1 MNLTRA
7 ALKNPAAVIVIVVLV
22 MVFGL
27 MSVFKLPIQLT
38 PDIEQ
43 PQINI
48 STGWP
53 SAAPAEME
61 SVIIEPIENV
71 VKNTQ
76 GVTKVT
82 TNIQRGFGNI
92 TLTFDVGADMQKAML
107 DVINN
112 LNQAPPIPLDA
123 MDPIVSAGGGRGG
136 PNTASL
142 MIKTLPSNPAH
153 DLGQYQKLIEDVV
166 RPRFSR
172 IPGMGQVNLQSH
184 RPRELRITFDPLRA
198 ASLGLSLS
206 DISSTISRAND
217 VSAGVANVGRRQ
229 YTVRFSGQ
237 YDITNLTEMIIGYSG
252 DRPIYLKDIA
262 TVENTLVDRFGFNMR
277 NGQPSYYF
285 TLKRQNDANTV
296 ALLDEINIAI
306 KELNAGP
313 MLEAGLV
320 IELSFDASVHIRN
333 ALTLVQNNLGL
344 GIVLALL
351 ILWLFLRGW
360 KSIFIIAVTIPIS
373 LMVAFVAL
381 GIFDRSLNVIS
392 LAGLAFSVGLVLDA
406 AIIVQENIVR
416 LRGLGMDGKKAVM
429 RGALQVTGA
438 LFASTA
444 TSVAIFL
451 PILFMAGIEGQL
463 FSDLALTLSIAVIAS
478 LVTAITILPIA
489 SQYWLKSQN
498 DVDPFS
504 HYWEKLTRLV
514 MRLTNTQTKRISWIS
529 LLLGGSLLVITLL
542 LPKTDFMPRAP
553 IDGFFFSLDMP
564 PGGNVDFIEKE
575 MASLVKERL
584 APYLLGEKLPK
595 IKSYNFYSFGSG
607 ATGGFIYSDDPTR
620 VEELMDVI
628 RTDVLGGLPDTQA
641 FLFRGSMINVSGGGN
656 GRTVELNVQGPDIES
671 LMSVAQVGIDA
682 INEAMPGTTAFP
694 NPGLS
699 LSEPELKLTP
709 NDQRITQAGLTRHD
723 VANAIR
729 AYTSGL
735 FIGEYFDGN
744 DRVNVILRGEQ
755 WQTPDELAALPIH
768 SPLAGIQ
775 TIGELASI
783 SRTAGPTSLRRVD
796 GKRTISIQISPP
808 ATMSL
813 EEALAL
819 INKKIIPKMNAQ
831 LPLSAS
837 IQLSGNANKMSAAIN
852 DMIKNFALAL
862 VILFLLM
869 TALFKSP
876 KDSLLVLLVMPLAVA
891 GGVVGLNLLNLVS
904 YQSLD
909 LLTMIGFI
917 ILLGLVVNN
926 AILIVDQTR
935 QAEREGL
942 SRKNAVAQ
950 AIRIRARPVYM
961 STLTSLFGML
971 PLMVMPGVGSEI
983 YRGLA
988 TVIVGGMFIS
998 AIFTLVLFPSL
1009 LRLGEKVQ
1017 VGQKNN
1023 EKNTQKYQNTQKTNV
1038 EDLHIAA
1045 QEKPSLQAKIS

>member
-7 ALKNPAAVIVIVVLV
+7 ALKNPAAIIVIVALV

-82 TNIQRGFGNI
+82 TNIRRGFGNI

-123 MDPIVSAGGGRGG
+123 MDPVVSAGGGRGG

-142 MIKTLPSNPAH
+142 MIKTLPDNPTQ
-153 DLGQYQKLIEDVV
+153 DLGKYQKLIEDVV

-172 IPGMGQVNLQSH
+172 IQGMGQVNLQSH
-184 RPRELRITFDPLRA
+184 RPRELRITFDPLRT

-206 DISSTISRAND
+206 DISSTISRASD

-237 YDITNLTEMIIGYSG
+237 YDVTNLTEMIIGYSG
-252 DRPIYLKDIA
+252 ERPIYLKDIA

-277 NGQPSYYF
+277 SGQPSYYF

-296 ALLDEINIAI
+296 ALLDEINVAV
-306 KELNAGP
+306 KELNEGP
-313 MLEAGLV
+313 MKDAGLV
-320 IELSFDASVHIRN
+320 IELSFDSSVHIRN
-333 ALTLVQNNLGL
+333 ALKLVQNNLGL
-344 GIVLALL
+344 GIVLALI

-360 KSIFIIAVTIPIS
+360 KNIIIIAVTIPIS

-381 GIFDRSLNVIS
+381 SVFDRSLNVIS

-416 LRGLGMDGKKAVM
+416 LRGLGMDGNKAVM

-489 SQYWLKSQN
+489 SRYWLKSQIDN
-498 DVDPFS
+498 DPFA
-504 HYWEKLTRLV
+504 HYWEKLTSLV
-514 MRLTNTQTKRISWIS
+514 MRLTNTQTKRLSWIS
-529 LLLGGSLLVITLL
+529 FLLGGSILVIILL
-542 LPKTDFMPRAP
+542 MPKTDFMPRAP
-553 IDGFFFSLDMP
+553 IDGFFFSLNMP
-564 PGGNVDFIEKE
+564 PGGNVEFIEKE

-584 APYLLGEKLPK
+584 APYLSGEKLPK

-607 ATGGFIYSDDPTR
+607 ATGGFIYSADPTR
-620 VEELMDVI
+620 VEELMKVI
-628 RTDVLGGLPDTQA
+628 RTEVLGGLPDTQA

-656 GRTVELNVQGPDIES
+656 GRTVEVNVQGPDIES

-682 INEAMPGTTAFP
+682 INETMEGTTAFP

-709 NDQRITQAGLTRHD
+709 NDQRITQAGLTRRD

-755 WQTPDELAALPIH
+755 WKTPDELAALPIH

-775 TIGELASI
+775 TIGELTSL

-813 EEALAL
+813 EEALVT
-819 INKKIIPKMNAQ
+819 INEKVIPKMKDQ
-831 LPLSAS
+831 LPVDAS
-837 IQLSGNANKMSAAIN
+837 IQLSGNANKMAAAIS
-852 DMIKNFALAL
+852 DMVKNFILAL

-891 GGVVGLNLLNLVS
+891 GGVVGLNLLNLVT

-935 QAEREGL
+935 QAEKEGL
-942 SRKNAVAQ
+942 SRRRAVAQ

-1009 LRLGEKVQ
+1009 LRFGEKSLND
-1017 VGQKNN
+1017 KDN
-1023 EKNTQKYQNTQKTNV
+1023 QNDNV
-1038 EDLHIAA
+1038 EDLHCEANP
-1045 QEKPSLQAKIS
+1045 KLLLQAKTS

>member
-1 MNLTRA
+1 MNVTRA
-7 ALKNPAAVIVIVVLV
+7 ALKNPAAIIVIVALV

-48 STGWP
+48 STGWA

-76 GVTKVT
+76 GVTNVS

-123 MDPIVSAGGGRGG
+123 RDPIVSAGGGRGG

-142 MIKTLPSNPAH
+142 MIKTLPNNPAQ

-172 IPGMGQVNLQSH
+172 IQGMGQVNLQSH
-184 RPRELRITFDPLRA
+184 RPRELRITFDPLRT

-206 DISSTISRAND
+206 DISSTISRASD

-237 YDITNLTEMIIGYSG
+237 YDVSNLTEMIMGYSG

-285 TLKRQNDANTV
+285 TLRRQNDANTV
-296 ALLDEINIAI
+296 ALLDEINVAI
-306 KELNAGP
+306 KELNEGP
-313 MLEAGLV
+313 MKEAGLV
-320 IELSFDASVHIRN
+320 IELSFDSSVHIRN
-333 ALTLVQNNLGL
+333 ALKLVQNNLGL
-344 GIVLALL
+344 GIVLALV

-360 KSIFIIAVTIPIS
+360 RNILIIGLTIPIS

-381 GIFDRSLNVIS
+381 SLFDRSLNIIS

-416 LRGLGMDGKKAVM
+416 LRDLGMEANKAVM

-489 SQYWLKSQN
+489 SRYWLKTKADN
-498 DVDPFS
+498 DPFA
-504 HYWEKLTRLV
+504 HYWEKLTNLV
-514 MRLTNTQTKRISWIS
+514 MRLTNTQTKRVSWIS
-529 LLLGGSLLVITLL
+529 LLLGGSIFVIVLLM
-542 LPKTDFMPRAP
+542 PKTDFMPRAP
-553 IDGFFFSLDMP
+553 IDGFFFSLNMP
-564 PGGNVDFIEKE
+564 PGGNVEFIEKE

-584 APYLLGEKLPK
+584 APYLTGEKSPQ
-595 IKSYNFYSFGSG
+595 IKSYNFYSFGARS
-607 ATGGFIYSDDPTR
+607 TGGFIYAQDPTR
-620 VEELMDVI
+620 VEELMEVI
-628 RTDVLGGLPDTQA
+628 RSEVLGGLPDTQV

-656 GRTVELNVQGPDIES
+656 GRTVEINVQGPDIEN

-682 INEAMPGTTAFP
+682 INKNMKGTTAFP

-699 LSEPELKLTP
+699 LSEPELKLVP
-709 NDQRITQAGLTRHD
+709 NDQRITQAGLTRRD

-744 DRVNVILRGEQ
+744 DRVNVMLRGEQ
-755 WQTPDELAALPIH
+755 WDTPDELSALPIY

-775 TIGELASI
+775 TIGELTSI

-796 GKRTISIQISPP
+796 GKRTISIQVSPP

-813 EEALAL
+813 EEALVVL
-819 INKKIIPKMNAQ
+819 NEKVIPEMKAQ
-831 LPLSAS
+831 LPSEAS
-837 IQLSGNANKMSAAIN
+837 IQLSGNADRMAAAIK
-852 DMIKNFALAL
+852 DMINNFVLAL

-876 KDSLLVLLVMPLAVA
+876 KDSLVVLLVMPLAVA
-891 GGVVGLNLLNLVS
+891 GGVAGLNLLNLVT

-935 QAEREGL
+935 QAEKEGL
-942 SRKNAVAQ
+942 SRRRAVAQ

-988 TVIVGGMFIS
+988 TVIVGGMLIS
-998 AIFTLVLFPSL
+998 AVFTLVLFPSL
-1009 LRLGEKVQ
+1009 LRFGEKSVNNKS
-1017 VGQKNN
+1017 GQND
-1023 EKNTQKYQNTQKTNV
+1023 NV
-1038 EDLHIAA
+1038 EELHSEI
-1045 QEKPSLQAKIS
+1045 EPKLLQSQVSK

>member
-1 MNLTRA
+1 MNITRA
-7 ALKNPAAVIVIVVLV
+7 ALKNPAAIIVVVALI
-22 MVFGL
+22 MVFGFL
-27 MSVFKLPIQLT
+27 SVFKLPIQLT

-48 STGWP
+48 STGWA
-53 SAAPAEME
+53 SAAPEEME

-82 TNIQRGFGNI
+82 TNIRRGFGNI

-112 LNQAPPIPLDA
+112 MNQAPPIPLDA
-123 MDPIVSAGGGRGG
+123 MDPIISAGGGRGG

-142 MIKTLPSNPAH
+142 MIKTLPGNPAQ
-153 DLGQYQKLIEDVV
+153 DLGKYQKLIEDVV

-172 IPGMGQVNLQSH
+172 IQGMGQVNLQSH
-184 RPRELRITFDPLRA
+184 RPRELRITFDPLRT
-198 ASLGLSLS
+198 ASLGLSLA
-206 DISSTISRAND
+206 DISSTITRASD

-237 YDITNLTEMIIGYSG
+237 YDVSNLTEMIIGYSG
-252 DRPIYLKDIA
+252 ERPIYLKDIA

-306 KELNAGP
+306 KELNEGP
-313 MLEAGLV
+313 MKDAGLV
-320 IELSFDASVHIRN
+320 IDLSFDSSVHIRN
-333 ALTLVQNNLGL
+333 ALKLVQNNLGL
-344 GIVLALL
+344 GIVLALA

-360 KSIFIIAVTIPIS
+360 RNIFIIAVTIPIS

-381 GIFDRSLNVIS
+381 AIFDRSLNVIS

-416 LRGLGMDGKKAVM
+416 LRGLGMEGSKAVM

-478 LVTAITILPIA
+478 LITAITILPIA
-489 SQYWLKSQN
+489 SHYWLKSKN
-498 DVDPFS
+498 DVDPFA
-504 HYWEKLTRLV
+504 HYWEKLTSLV
-514 MRLTNTQTKRISWIS
+514 MRLTNTQTKRVSWIS
-529 LLLGGSLLVITLL
+529 FLLGGSLLVIALL
-542 LPKTDFMPRAP
+542 MPKTDFMPRAP
-553 IDGFFFSLDMP
+553 IDGFFFSLNMP
-564 PGGNVDFIEKE
+564 PGGNVEFIEEE

-584 APYLLGEKLPK
+584 APYLSGEKQPK
-595 IKSYNFYSFGSG
+595 IKSYNFFSFGSG
-607 ATGGFIYSDDPTR
+607 ATGGFVYSDDPTR
-620 VEELMDVI
+620 VEELMNVL
-628 RTDVLGGLPDTQA
+628 RSEVLGGLPDTQA

-682 INEAMPGTTAFP
+682 INETMEGTTAFP

-699 LSEPELKLTP
+699 LSEPELNLTP
-709 NDQRITQAGLTRHD
+709 NDQRISQAGLTRRG

-744 DRVNVILRGEQ
+744 DRVNVILRGKQ
-755 WQTPDELAALPIH
+755 WQTPDELAALPIY
-768 SPLAGIQ
+768 SPLAGVQ
-775 TIGELASI
+775 TIGELTTL

-796 GKRTISIQISPP
+796 GKKTISIQISPP

-813 EEALAL
+813 EEALVL
-819 INKKIIPKMNAQ
+819 INEKIIPKMKAQ
-831 LPLSAS
+831 LPIDAS
-837 IQLSGNANKMSAAIN
+837 IQLSGNANKMAAAIS
-852 DMIKNFALAL
+852 DMVQNFILAL
-862 VILFLLM
+862 IILFLLM

-891 GGVVGLNLLNLVS
+891 GGVVGLNLLNLIT

-935 QAEREGL
+935 QAQREGL
-942 SRKNAVAQ
+942 SRRRAVAQ

-1009 LRLGEKVQ
+1009 LRLGEQPTK
-1017 VGQKNN
+1017 KNSDAN
-1023 EKNTQKYQNTQKTNV
+1023 NNI
-1038 EDLHIAA
+1038 EDLHL
-1045 QEKPSLQAKIS
+1045 EVEETLPLQANIS

>member
-1 MNLTRA
+1 MNLTRT
-7 ALKNPAAVIVIVVLV
+7 ALKNPAAIIVIVALV

-48 STGWP
+48 FTGWR

-82 TNIQRGFGNI
+82 TNIRRGFGNI

-142 MIKTLPSNPAH
+142 MIKTLPDNPAQ

-172 IPGMGQVNLQSH
+172 IQGMGQVNLQSH
-184 RPRELRITFDPLRA
+184 RPRELRITFDPLRT
-198 ASLGLSLS
+198 ASLGLSLA
-206 DISSTISRAND
+206 DISSTIARASD

-237 YDITNLTEMIIGYSG
+237 YDVSNLTEMIIGYSG
-252 DRPIYLKDIA
+252 ERPIYLKDIA
-262 TVENTLVDRFGFNMR
+262 SVENTLVDRFGFNMR
-277 NGQPSYYF
+277 SGQPSYYF

-306 KELNAGP
+306 KDLNDGP
-313 MLEAGLV
+313 LKAAGLV
-320 IELSFDASVHIRN
+320 IELSFDSSVHIRN
-333 ALTLVQNNLGL
+333 ALKLVQNNLGL
-344 GIVLALL
+344 GIVLALI

-360 KSIFIIAVTIPIS
+360 RNILIIAVTIPIS

-381 GIFDRSLNVIS
+381 SVFDRSLNVIS

-416 LRGLGMDGKKAVM
+416 LRGLGMDGNKAVM

-489 SQYWLKSQN
+489 SRYWLKSQI
-498 DVDPFS
+498 DHDPFA
-504 HYWEKLTRLV
+504 HYWEKLTSLV
-514 MRLTNTQTKRISWIS
+514 MRLTNSQTKRLSWIS
-529 LLLGGSLLVITLL
+529 FLLGGAILVIVLL
-542 LPKTDFMPRAP
+542 IPKTDFMPRAP
-553 IDGFFFSLDMP
+553 IDGFFFSLNMP

-584 APYLLGEKLPK
+584 APYLSGEKSPK

-607 ATGGFIYSDDPTR
+607 ATGGFIYSADPTR

-628 RTDVLGGLPDTQA
+628 RSEVLGGLPDTQA

-656 GRTVELNVQGPDIES
+656 GRTVEINVQGPDIES

-682 INEAMPGTTAFP
+682 INDTMEGTTAFP

-709 NDQRITQAGLTRHD
+709 KDQRITQAGLTRRD

-775 TIGELASI
+775 TLGELTTI

-796 GKRTISIQISPP
+796 GKRTISIQITPP
-808 ATMSL
+808 ATMSM
-813 EEALAL
+813 EEALDA
-819 INKKIIPKMNAQ
+819 INEKVIPKMQEQ
-831 LPLSAS
+831 LPIEAS
-837 IQLSGNANKMSAAIN
+837 IQLSGNANKMAAAIN
-852 DMIKNFALAL
+852 DMLKNFILAL

-891 GGVVGLNLLNLVS
+891 GGVVGLNLLNLVT

-935 QAEREGL
+935 QAEKEGL
-942 SRKNAVAQ
+942 SRRRAVAQ

-1009 LRLGEKVQ
+1009 LRLGEKSSSNESNQ
-1017 VGQKNN
+1017 NLDLQNN
-1023 EKNTQKYQNTQKTNV
+1023 NV
-1038 EDLHIAA
+1038 EDLHA
-1045 QEKPSLQAKIS
+1045 ELQKESPLSARLN